1 MKNFRT
7 YDLAVT
13 FYHRIQELRLPS
25 HVKSQLQRAAL
36 SVPLNLAEGRG
47 KRTTADQTRFFQIAL
62 GSVREMEAI
71 FDVVHIDSNQPL
83 RKHLDH
89 LAASIYLLIQRAR

>member
-1 MKNFRT
+1 MVFEMRWK
-7 YDLAVT
+7 A
-13 FYHRIQELRLPS
+13 
-25 HVKSQLQRAAL
+25 K
-36 SVPLNLAEGRG
+36 LNLAEGRG

-62 GSVREMEAI
+62 GSIREIEAI

-89 LAASIYLLIQRAR
+89 LAASTYLLIQRAR